1 MLVKLRRFLPYI
13 MLLLWDFISVFFS
26 VYGAG
31 LIVSS
36 DMTNQPDEL
45 LIILTTFGIFVLTN
59 IVCRCYNGVWR
70 RIGIL
75 DGLKAVLS
83 VLFTVVVVV
92 CWTRFNR
99 SMGMDLSTAF
109 FILMFVFLTML
120 TIAGRCAVKAYST
133 IADLLKGHNRVADK
147 DVKRILIYGAGA
159 AGSFFAQKI
168 SLDNE
173 GYRVLGF
180 VDDDQTLIGKS
191 VSGAKILGGVDQL
204 SELITKT
211 DAQGV
216 IVAIPT
222 ISPDRLEYVINTCKN
237 KSIFV
242 KRFASIDDASNL
254 RHASVQ
260 DIRIEDLL
268 HRDSVSLDMEVV
280 KNFVK
285 DKTVVVTGGA
295 GSIGSEICRQ
305 VLKFGCKKLVVFDFN
320 ENGLFFIGN
329 ELIQKGYEG
338 RFELR
343 LGSIRDRKRLD
354 EVFTEF
360 APQIVFHAAAHKH
373 VPMMEIN
380 PCEAVKNNVFG
391 TVNVCQEAVLHKVE
405 KFILIST
412 DKAVNPTNIM
422 GATKRIAELIIQLFD
437 SQCEDTDFAAVRFGN
452 VLGSNGSVVPFF
464 KDQIARG
471 GPVTVTH
478 PDMRRY
484 FMTIPEACQLVLEA
498 GAMVNGG
505 EIFVLDMGQPVKIYD
520 LACDM
525 IRLSGLVPEKDIKI
539 VFTGLRPGE
548 KLFEE
553 ISMADEDVDKTS
565 NKKIV
570 IMKPIPFDQNELAE
584 LIKGMKDFTTVEE
597 KEKMFDRVQVLV
609 PTFKHN
615 K

>member
-1 MLVKLRRFLPYI
+1 MLVKIRRFLPYI

-26 VYGAG
+26 VYGAA

-36 DMTNQPDEL
+36 KITNKPDEL
-45 LIILTTFGIFVLTN
+45 LIILVSFGIYILANT
-59 IVCRCYNGVWR
+59 VCRCYNGVWR

-83 VLFTVVVVV
+83 VLFTVVVVL

-99 SMGMDLSTAF
+99 SMGMDLSAEF
-109 FILMFVFLTML
+109 FLLMFVFLTML

-133 IADLLKGHNRVADK
+133 LSDLLKGHNKSTDEN
-147 DVKRILIYGAGA
+147 VKKILIYGAGA
-159 AGSFFAQKI
+159 AGSFFVQKI
-168 SLDNE
+168 SVDNE
-173 GYRVLGF
+173 GYKVVGF
-180 VDDDQTLIGKS
+180 IDDDETLTGKS
-191 VSGAKILGGVDQL
+191 VSGVRILGSSDRLAHFLENTDVD
-204 SELITKT
+204 
-211 DAQGV
+211 GV
-216 IVAIPT
+216 IIAIPT
-222 ISPDRLEYVINTCKN
+222 ISPDRLEMTVNICKKHN
-237 KSIFV
+237 KFV
-242 KRFASIDDASNL
+242 KRFASIDDATNL
-254 RHASVQ
+254 RHASIQ

-268 HRDSVSLDMEVV
+268 HRDSVSLDMDVV
-280 KNFVK
+280 RNFVK
-285 DKTVVVTGGA
+285 NKTVIVTGGA

-305 VLKFGCKKLVVFDFN
+305 VLKFGCEKLVIFDFN

-329 ELIQKGYEG
+329 ELVQKGFEG
-338 RFELR
+338 KFELR

-360 APQIVFHAAAHKH
+360 SPQIVFHAAAHKH

-391 TVNVCQEAVLHKVE
+391 TVNVCQEAMLHDVE

-437 SQCEDTDFAAVRFGN
+437 SQCESTDFAAVRFGN

-464 KDQIARG
+464 KEQIARG

-498 GAMVNGG
+498 GAMAKGG

-539 VFTGLRPGE
+539 IFTGLRPGE

-570 IMKPIPFDQNELAE
+570 IMKPVPFDKDELAE
-584 LIKGMKDFTTVEE
+584 LIKGMSEFTTVEE
-597 KEKMFDRVQVLV
+597 KEKMFERVQVLV